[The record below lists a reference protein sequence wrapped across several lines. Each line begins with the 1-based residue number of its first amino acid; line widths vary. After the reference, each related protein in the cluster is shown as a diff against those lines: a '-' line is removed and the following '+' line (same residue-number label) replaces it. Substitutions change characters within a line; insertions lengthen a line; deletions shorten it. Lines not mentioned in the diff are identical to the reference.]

1 MATTAPPRSRPAR
14 RTAQRPANGSGREL
28 WLWYFMRLS
37 GIVLVFLVLGHFTIV
52 HLIDTGVDRVDFAF
66 VSGRWSSPFWQIYDA
81 AMLVLGLLHGT
92 NGMRVVVD
100 DYVRPS
106 RRGAVKGVLYVTG
119 FAMLVLG
126 LLIIVTFDP
135 ARGASTVLR
144 LGRS

>member
-1 MATTAPPRSRPAR
+1 
-14 RTAQRPANGSGREL
+14 
-28 WLWYFMRLS
+28 MRLS

-66 VSGRWSSPFWQIYDA
+66 VSGRWSSPFWQAYDG

-92 NGMRVVVD
+92 NGMRVIVD

-106 RRGAVKGVLYVTG
+106 RRGFYKGVLYTTG
-119 FAMLVLG
+119 FVMLVLG

-135 ARGASTVLR
+135 TRGVSSILK
-144 LGRS
+144 G